1 MGAPWKKRSSRKL
14 KTFGTYV
21 RVLGYVPPSFFLV
34 VPCTEREW
42 DNQRPPMVVGRNLR
56 YLGGHPLFPWFS
68 SSSVLPLGCLRIEE
82 PESPLA
88 LSFFLLCLSLTFHP
102 LEHDSNSNHLL
113 LPSLITC
120 FFFLFWKK
128 RKKKEKFKLQQHP
141 LIMRVALIKLRWLS
155 ASSIFQPE
163 CLFPPTRYII
173 YFLSSLSRL
182 DPFSLLLS
190 ALVLKVNSCSPSSFL
205 NGQVLR
211 FSLSLSLFFQTSS
224 SATNFRSL
232 SILSF
237 FFCCA
242 LFLTARWSR
251 QVVACVS
258 VWSDRCWRNRFLPK
272 GFFFFFFFFFGFARF
287 RNERKKTP
295 TLSTVRA
302 INAESTPCSHE
313 LQTNEKKNGGF
324 LGHGVSSSNLSL
336 FFSSSVLLSCIE
348 MFFPL
353 QFGKMEM
360 PVARQGTAVYIE
372 PSTIP
377 WRRKMFLV
385 WNK

>member
-21 RVLGYVPPSFFLV
+21 RVLGYVPPSFFFWLFLV
-34 VPCTEREW
+34 RRERETTSGHRW
-42 DNQRPPMVVGRNLR
+42 VVGRNLR

-128 RKKKEKFKLQQHP
+128 KRKKKEKFKLQQHP
-141 LIMRVALIKLRWLS
+141 LIMRVALIKLGWLS

-173 YFLSSLSRL
+173 YFLSSLARL

-211 FSLSLSLFFQTSS
+211 FSLSLSLSLFFQTSS

-237 FFCCA
+237 LLRSFFNCPMKSSSRC
-242 LFLTARWSR
+242 LRICLVR
-251 QVVACVS
+251 QVLAQPLPPE
-258 VWSDRCWRNRFLPK
+258 RFLLLLLLLWLCPFSK
-272 GFFFFFFFFFGFARF
+272 R
-287 RNERKKTP
+287 EKE
-295 TLSTVRA
+295 
-302 INAESTPCSHE
+302 NAD
-313 LQTNEKKNGGF
+313 
-324 LGHGVSSSNLSL
+324 SL
-336 FFSSSVLLSCIE
+336 D
-348 MFFPL
+348 
-353 QFGKMEM
+353 G
-360 PVARQGTAVYIE
+360 
-372 PSTIP
+372 
-377 WRRKMFLV
+377 
-385 WNK
+385 